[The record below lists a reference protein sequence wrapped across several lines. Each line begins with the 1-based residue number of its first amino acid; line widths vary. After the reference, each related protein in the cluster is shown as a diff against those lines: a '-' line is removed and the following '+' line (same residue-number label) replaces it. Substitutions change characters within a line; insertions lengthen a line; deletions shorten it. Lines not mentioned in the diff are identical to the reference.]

1 MGQDRQDGQRSRRKA
16 ASKKA
21 IDKRLDRTRL
31 AKLMNQTAITLA
43 AGLIVAA
50 CSLAD
55 YEPPD
60 IAIAEREAAEDA
72 YNDCV
77 WRSVASL
84 DDGRSDPAGIAYQVQ
99 PMCVALYE
107 KLTQTVVSRAKTQR
121 GKDDARARY
130 KDGELKAIASVVL
143 IYRSRKQ

>member
-1 MGQDRQDGQRSRRKA
+1 
-16 ASKKA
+16 
-21 IDKRLDRTRL
+21 
-31 AKLMNQTAITLA
+31 MNQIATTFA

-60 IAIAEREAAEDA
+60 IAIAERETAEDA

-84 DDGRSDPAGIAYQVQ
+84 DDGKSDPASIAYNVQ
-99 PMCVALYE
+99 PTCAALYE
-107 KLTQTVVSRAKTQR
+107 KLTQTVVNRAKTE
-121 GKDDARARY
+121 KAKNDARARY
-130 KDGELKAIASVVL
+130 KDGEIKAIISVVL
-143 IYRSRKQ
+143 IHRSRKQ

>member
-1 MGQDRQDGQRSRRKA
+1 
-16 ASKKA
+16 
-21 IDKRLDRTRL
+21 
-31 AKLMNQTAITLA
+31 MNQTAIALA

-77 WRSVASL
+77 WRSVAGL
-84 DDGRSDPAGIAYQVQ
+84 DDGKSDPAGIAHQVQ

-107 KLTQTVVSRAKTQR
+107 KLTQTVVDRAKTQR

-130 KDGELKAIASVVL
+130 RDGEIKAIASVVL

>member
-1 MGQDRQDGQRSRRKA
+1 
-16 ASKKA
+16 
-21 IDKRLDRTRL
+21 
-31 AKLMNQTAITLA
+31 KLMNQTAITLA

-60 IAIAEREAAEDA
+60 IAIAERETAEDA

-84 DDGRSDPAGIAYQVQ
+84 DDGKSDPASIAYGVQ
-99 PMCVALYE
+99 PMCAALYE
-107 KLTQTVVSRAKTQR
+107 KLTQSVVNRAKTEK
-121 GKDDARARY
+121 GKDVVRARY
-130 KDGELKAIASVVL
+130 KDGEIKAIASV
-143 IYRSRKQ
+143 I